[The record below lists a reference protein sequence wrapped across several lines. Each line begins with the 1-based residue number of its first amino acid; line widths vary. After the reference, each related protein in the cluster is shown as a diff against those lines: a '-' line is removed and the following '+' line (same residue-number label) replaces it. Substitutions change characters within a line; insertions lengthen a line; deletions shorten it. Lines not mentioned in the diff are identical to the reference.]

1 MSANLDLVRS
11 IYAAWERG
19 GSSLVEWAQPEIEFV
34 IADGPTPGSWSG
46 RAAMTDAWRD
56 FLRAWEEFRPRLI
69 STASSTANAS
79 WCSSSSAG
87 AARRAGWRSGRSG
100 QRERTYGTFGAAKR
114 GESFST
120 WIASARSPTSV
131 SLRRA
136 NEDSADSAD
145 SASERC
151 KCFACKGGGIAGGV
165 AGRRSAAS
173 AAG

>member
-100 QRERTYGTFGAAKR
+100 QRGAALWHIR
-114 GESFST
+114 GGKATRVVLYLDRE
-120 WIASARSPTSV
+120 
-131 SLRRA
+131 RA
-136 NEDSADSAD
+136 FADLGLAP
-145 SASERC
+145 E
-151 KCFACKGGGIAGGV
+151 GE
-165 AGRRSAAS
+165 
-173 AAG
+173 